1 MIAVTFNYTLLHTRG
16 GEKIT
21 ATARIEAEDMGDIKD
36 IIEPTIDM
44 FDTLG
49 YNITSID
56 IRPVIEGGESNEG

>member
-16 GEKIT
+16 GEKIPAMT
-21 ATARIEAEDMGDIKD
+21 RIEAEDMGDIKD
-36 IIEPTIDM
+36 IMDPTIDM